1 METFEYIA
9 EILPDGHLIVPEA
22 IIKKLDIKSH
32 SKLRISILPIE
43 TKKKGL
49 SRFSGKWKDDREA
62 NKIVE
67 DIYKS
72 RSKNTRSEG
81 IKL

>member
-9 EILPDGHLIVPEA
+9 EILPDGHLSVPDA
-22 IIKKLDIKSH
+22 IIKSLNLKSH

-43 TKKKGL
+43 TEKKNL
-49 SRFSGKWKDDREA
+49 TRFCGKWQDDRGA
-62 NKIVE
+62 NKIIE

-72 RSKNTRSEG
+72 RSKNNRSER